1 MFKVYKIE
9 MTIILESQHKFV
21 AQNIKFYA
29 HFKLL
34 YGKVSFISITNLCM
48 ENFSTAKSTI

>member
-21 AQNIKFYA
+21 AQNIKFSA
-29 HFKLL
+29 HFKFL